1 MEKERHHYVP
11 KFYLKNFTFDKD
23 RKFLYVYEYKG
34 EVKRVSITDVAVKK
48 GFYTFVDES
57 TKCKIDKL
65 EEFFADIEN
74 KTAPVLNKI
83 ISSENLNISDSDREI
98 LSLFISTLYIRT
110 PRFFSIQ
117 KDIAREMI
125 KTKLNVLAQ
134 DKENFSN
141 SVKMVAGTKIEDD
154 EIEMARKLVLEEE
167 IDKNFHISINDE
179 AAKPHFF
186 KIDLET
192 AWDLAK
198 IFLNIK
204 KWHLLINNTDL
215 PFITSD
221 NPVVI
226 QKPNFIYDDRIN
238 RGLGFATIILPI
250 SPKLCLLLRNK
261 PFKKEIIDI
270 DNVDHIK
277 KINYSVMLLS
287 YRFIFSNINSEEIKH
302 LFDSITPESRR
313 AVEGYSFGPFI
324 RKKINPVIDDEIDF
338 DLL

>member
-34 EVKRVSITDVAVKK
+34 EVKRVSITDVAIKK
-48 GFYTFVDES
+48 GFYTFVDKS
-57 TKCKIDKL
+57 TKCRIDKL

-74 KTAPVLNKI
+74 KTAPVLSKI
-83 ISSENLNISDSDREI
+83 IGSENLNISDSDREI

-110 PRFFSIQ
+110 TRFFSIQ

-125 KTKLNVLAQ
+125 KTELNVSAQ

-154 EIEMARKLVLEEE
+154 EIEMARKLVLEG
-167 IDKNFHISINDE
+167 IDKNFRVSINDE
-179 AAKPHFF
+179 AVKPHFF

-192 AWDLAK
+192 AWDCLA
-198 IFLNIK
+198 FLNMK

-221 NPVVI
+221 NPAVI
-226 QKPNFIYDDRIN
+226 QKPNFIYDDRVN

-261 PFKKEIIDI
+261 QFKKEIIDI

-287 YRFIFSNINSEEIKH
+287 YRFIFSNINSEEIKQS
-302 LFDSITPESRR
+302 FDSILPE
-313 AVEGYSFGPFI
+313 AIKPVEVLHSGPFI
-324 RKKINPVIDDEIDF
+324 RIKINPVIDDEIDF

>member
-23 RKFLYVYEYKG
+23 RKFLYVYERKG
-34 EVKRVSITDVAVKK
+34 EVKKVSITDVAVKK

-110 PRFFSIQ
+110 LRFFSIQ
-117 KDIAREMI
+117 KDILREMI
-125 KTKLNVLAQ
+125 KNILNVSAQ

-154 EIEMARKLVLEEE
+154 EIELAIKLVLEG
-167 IDKNFHISINDE
+167 IDKNFRISINDE
-179 AAKPHFF
+179 AVKPHFF

-287 YRFIFSNINSEEIKH
+287 YRFIFSNINSEEIKQS
-302 LFDSITPESRR
+302 FDSILPESRK
-313 AVEGYSFGPFI
+313 AVEWYSFGPFI
-324 RKKINPVIDDEIDF
+324 RIKINPVIDDEIDF